1 MGSSP
6 SSYHP
11 AKFVGLVP
19 CENKDE
25 IFLICHVIDLLRD
38 FVGGVASS

>member
-1 MGSSP
+1 MTCWVGSSY

-11 AKFVGLVP
+11 AKFAGLAP

-25 IFLICHVIDLLRD
+25 IF
-38 FVGGVASS
+38 

>member
-1 MGSSP
+1 MACWVGSSR

-11 AKFVGLVP
+11 AKFVGLAP

-25 IFLICHVIDLLRD
+25 IF
-38 FVGGVASS
+38 

>member
-1 MGSSP
+1 MTCWMGSSH

-11 AKFVGLVP
+11 AKFVGLAP

-25 IFLICHVIDLLRD
+25 IF
-38 FVGGVASS
+38 